1 MDRRSGLPIAA
12 EAVIKVFPNRFMFEL
27 DTWLRQGGAELA
39 VARLREAV
47 APGSVPAADKRRGT
61 VARRAWEQIRQ
72 LGALYGPYTS
82 YAAGLDDT
90 RPLFSST

>member
-39 VARLREAV
+39 VARLPRVGTDPSAGRLV
-47 APGSVPAADKRRGT
+47 RTVHVLRG
-61 VARRAWEQIRQ
+61 RA
-72 LGALYGPYTS
+72 
-82 YAAGLDDT
+82 
-90 RPLFSST
+90 